1 MRQYLFVFPVGLVV
15 AALLVGCTWVKIPEE
30 AKAVAI
36 VEDSHVVNCRRLGN
50 VSTEVKWKVAGVARN
65 AEKVRSELDDLARRQ
80 ALELEAD
87 TLVRES
93 QEEGTARYRAYRCGT
108 ATPVS

>member
-1 MRQYLFVFPVGLVV
+1 MRRYLFPAS
-15 AALLVGCTWVKIPEE
+15 AALVATALIAGCTWVKIPQE
-30 AKAVAI
+30 AQAVSI
-36 VEDSHVVNCRRLGN
+36 VEDSHVATCKRVGN

-65 AEKVRSELDDLARRQ
+65 ADKVRSELDDLARKQ

-93 QEEGTARYRAYRCGT
+93 ISQGSGRYRAYRCDPE
-108 ATPVS
+108 PVS